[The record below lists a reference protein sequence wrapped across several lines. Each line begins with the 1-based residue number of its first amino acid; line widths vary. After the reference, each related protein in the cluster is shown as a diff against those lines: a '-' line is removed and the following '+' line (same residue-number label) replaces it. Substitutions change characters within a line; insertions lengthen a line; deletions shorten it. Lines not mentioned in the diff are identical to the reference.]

1 MAMPRVLSCVLL
13 ALLSA
18 LPASGQEA
26 RRRWEMQRQ
35 IRLDKFDQILP
46 LAMRHAGI
54 DMWIVAVKE
63 NHYDPLWEDLGRGYV
78 SGIGYYVFT
87 DRGRDR
93 IERAAL
99 GPSGYLL
106 EQSGAYDV
114 FAAASTLQA
123 FVKERNP
130 KRIGVNMSHEIG
142 PADGLS
148 FTMHQHLVKTLGEP
162 YASRLVS
169 AETLVSEFRSK
180 RVAAEIVAF
189 GEAAGIAIQLAE
201 RALSNEVITPG
212 KTTLEQVAWWMQDRL
227 LERGLGSEFDMPS
240 VYITGPEG
248 IAATSNAR
256 IIQPGDVMMIDW
268 GVQLMNFG
276 TDVKRVAYVLKPGE
290 IVPPKSI
297 QNAFDRA
304 LAVRDVLKKADQA
317 WCASRRDHEGD
328 GRCTP
333 RRRLRGDRV
342 QPPQRRRQDRRRV
355 RLPSGREHRPRH
367 WPVTDYLAAAAADVH
382 AAPAA
387 HVRVR
392 VLCLHADRRMGR
404 QEAPYPDRRR
414 CHPDGARDPV
424 SASGELQVVGDS
436 IGLTSGSLA
445 FGAPRRRSLVGVARY
460 RSLLRL
466 GAPRLVGARAVRPA
480 LVHSIAIVSRG
491 RHGRGPHE
499 GAKPRVLRVPKA
511 RVLRCEPKASE
522 PYEASVG
529 EPSPT
534 AASSSSA
541 WQREAESR
549 CGRAT
554 R

>member
-201 RALSNEVITPG
+201 RALSNEVITPD

-304 LAVRDVLKKADQA
+304 LAVRDVLKKAVKPGVRADETMKA
-317 WCASRRDHEGD
+317 MDAA
-328 GRCTP
+328 
-333 RRRLRGDRV
+333 LRGAGYGVIEFNRPNADDKTDV
-342 QPPQRRRQDRRRV
+342 VYGFHPVGNTGHDIGPSLTTWQPLQRTFTLHLQHMFAFEYFAYTPIAEWGGKKLRIPIEDDAILMENGIQFLHPANY
-355 RLPSGREHRPRH
+355 RL
-367 WPVTDYLAAAAADVH
+367 
-382 AAPAA
+382 
-387 HVRVR
+387 
-392 VLCLHADRRMGR
+392 
-404 QEAPYPDRRR
+404 
-414 CHPDGARDPV
+414 
-424 SASGELQVVGDS
+424 
-436 IGLTSGSLA
+436 
-445 FGAPRRRSLVGVARY
+445 LVIR
-460 RSLLRL
+460 
-466 GAPRLVGARAVRPA
+466 
-480 LVHSIAIVSRG
+480 
-491 RHGRGPHE
+491 
-499 GAKPRVLRVPKA
+499 
-511 RVLRCEPKASE
+511 
-522 PYEASVG
+522 
-529 EPSPT
+529 
-534 AASSSSA
+534 
-541 WQREAESR
+541 
-549 CGRAT
+549 
-554 R
+554 

>member
-1 MAMPRVLSCVLL
+1 MMRMLIRTMQLSLAILL
-13 ALLSA
+13 ALVSIR
-18 LPASGQEA
+18 PAAAQEA

-78 SGIGYYVFT
+78 TGIGYYVFT

-99 GPSGYLL
+99 GPSGYLI
-106 EQSGAYDV
+106 EQSGAYDI
-114 FAAASTLQA
+114 FAAASTLPA

-142 PADGLS
+142 PADGLTY
-148 FTMHQHLVKTLGEP
+148 TMHQHLLKTLGEP

-212 KTTLEQVAWWMQDRL
+212 RTTLEQVAWWLQDRL

-248 IAATSNAR
+248 IAATSTAR

-290 IVPPKSI
+290 HVPLKSI

-304 LAVRDVLKKADQA
+304 LGVRDVLKKAIKPGVRADETMKAMDAALRAAGYGVIEFNRPNSDDKTDVVYGFHPVGNTGHDIGPSLTTWQPLQQTFTMHLQHMFA
-317 WCASRRDHEGD
+317 FEYFAY
-328 GRCTP
+328 TP
-333 RRRLRGDRV
+333 IPEWGGKKLRIPIEDDAILMEHGIQFLHPANYRLLV
-342 QPPQRRRQDRRRV
+342 V
-355 RLPSGREHRPRH
+355 R
-367 WPVTDYLAAAAADVH
+367 
-382 AAPAA
+382 
-387 HVRVR
+387 
-392 VLCLHADRRMGR
+392 
-404 QEAPYPDRRR
+404 
-414 CHPDGARDPV
+414 
-424 SASGELQVVGDS
+424 
-436 IGLTSGSLA
+436 
-445 FGAPRRRSLVGVARY
+445 
-460 RSLLRL
+460 
-466 GAPRLVGARAVRPA
+466 
-480 LVHSIAIVSRG
+480 
-491 RHGRGPHE
+491 
-499 GAKPRVLRVPKA
+499 
-511 RVLRCEPKASE
+511 
-522 PYEASVG
+522 
-529 EPSPT
+529 
-534 AASSSSA
+534 
-541 WQREAESR
+541 
-549 CGRAT
+549 
-554 R
+554 

>member
-1 MAMPRVLSCVLL
+1 MAMTRVLSCALL
-13 ALLSA
+13 VLLSA

-35 IRLDKFDQILP
+35 IRLDKFEQVLP

-99 GPSGYLL
+99 GPSGYLI
-106 EQSGAYDV
+106 EQSGAYDI

-148 FTMHQHLVKTLGEP
+148 YTMHQHLVKTLGEP
-162 YASRLVS
+162 YASRLAS

-212 KTTLEQVAWWMQDRL
+212 KTTLEQVAWWLQDRL

-248 IAATSNAR
+248 IAATSTAR

-268 GVQLMNFG
+268 GVQVMNFG

-290 IVPPKSI
+290 LVPPKSI
-297 QNAFDRA
+297 QNAFERA
-304 LAVRDVLKKADQA
+304 LAVRDVLKKAIKPGVRADETMKAMDAALRAAGYGVIEFNRPNADDKTDVVYGFHPVGNTGHDIGPSLTTWQPLQQTFTMHLQHMFA
-317 WCASRRDHEGD
+317 FEYFAY
-328 GRCTP
+328 TP
-333 RRRLRGDRV
+333 IAEWGGKKLRIPIEDDAILMEHGIQFLHPANYRLLT
-342 QPPQRRRQDRRRV
+342 V
-355 RLPSGREHRPRH
+355 R
-367 WPVTDYLAAAAADVH
+367 
-382 AAPAA
+382 
-387 HVRVR
+387 
-392 VLCLHADRRMGR
+392 
-404 QEAPYPDRRR
+404 
-414 CHPDGARDPV
+414 
-424 SASGELQVVGDS
+424 
-436 IGLTSGSLA
+436 
-445 FGAPRRRSLVGVARY
+445 
-460 RSLLRL
+460 
-466 GAPRLVGARAVRPA
+466 
-480 LVHSIAIVSRG
+480 
-491 RHGRGPHE
+491 
-499 GAKPRVLRVPKA
+499 
-511 RVLRCEPKASE
+511 
-522 PYEASVG
+522 
-529 EPSPT
+529 
-534 AASSSSA
+534 
-541 WQREAESR
+541 
-549 CGRAT
+549 
-554 R
+554 